1 MDFRGRSERGRT
13 LIMKAGVDAPLKM
26 SGIWKYAVEVGADA
40 SNRVAPQEYN
50 SCPSKTWDESIF
62 LSPNRINII

>member
-1 MDFRGRSERGRT
+1 
-13 LIMKAGVDAPLKM
+13 MKAGVDAPLKM

-50 SCPSKTWDESIF
+50 SCPSENSMGQGYFFVPKSNQYYIEG
-62 LSPNRINII
+62 